1 MNAIQTKQHL
11 HRLIDE
17 ISDDA
22 LLKSVEALVVSE
34 VAQDEQPM
42 TIEEMFSRIARSQ
55 EDIEARRLTA
65 QKDLEK
71 ESETW

>member
-34 VAQDEQPM
+34 VGGNVQSM
-42 TIEEMFSRIARSQ
+42 TAEELFSRIDRSE
-55 EDIEARRLTA
+55 EDINAGRLTA
-65 QKDLEK
+65 QDDLEK
-71 ESETW
+71 ESESW

>member
-34 VAQDEQPM
+34 VGGNVQSM
-42 TIEEMFSRIARSQ
+42 TVEELFSRIARSE
-55 EDIEARRLTA
+55 EDITAGRLTA
-65 QKDLEK
+65 QDDLEK
-71 ESETW
+71 ESESW

>member
-22 LLKSVEALVVSE
+22 LLKSVEALIVSE
-34 VAQDEQPM
+34 VGGNVQPM
-42 TIEEMFSRIARSQ
+42 TVEELFSRIAHSE
-55 EDIEARRLTA
+55 EDISAGRLTA
-65 QKDLEK
+65 QDDLEK
-71 ESETW
+71 ESESW